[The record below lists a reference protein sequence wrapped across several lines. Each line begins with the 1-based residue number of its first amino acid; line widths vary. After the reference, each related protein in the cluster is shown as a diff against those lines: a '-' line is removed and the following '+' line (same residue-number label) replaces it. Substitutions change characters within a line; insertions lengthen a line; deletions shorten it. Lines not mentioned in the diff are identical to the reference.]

1 MIVIDQG
8 NFHMKENYFKFTN
21 TWEFSNSLKSA
32 EFHVNRPVLFIR
44 NLAFWSLTYSES
56 PQNFRSYDIL
66 HDYVA
71 SILAENFYKN
81 QVYTFDLYVDTFDLG
96 AGHQQW

>member
-1 MIVIDQG
+1 MVIGQC
-8 NFHMKENYFKFTN
+8 NLHMEHDDLKFTN

-56 PQNFRSYDIL
+56 LQNFRSYDIL
-66 HDYVA
+66 YDYVA
-71 SILAENFYKN
+71 STLSENFYKN
-81 QVYTFDLYVDTFDLG
+81 QVYTFDLSTLYY
-96 AGHQQW
+96 